1 VWILLAITTVP
12 GSSASTSTS
21 ATPGAVEAVAATVDV
36 ERVLLR
42 EDQERHERMAA
53 ERNTLSARLAELYT
67 SLDAAI
73 KRDPAP
79 ASNVVDDLMNQVQQ
93 AERDRTELLS
103 ADRSLVERI
112 RDRLR
117 RISLLEERIASLQVR
132 TEEAAGPLT
141 GKWDI
146 VLMPLGQRGTF
157 ILSQTGALVS
167 GTYVLDGGWSGS
179 LQGTL
184 VNRKVYLQ
192 RVDSKLG
199 RSADYEGYLAAEG
212 DRIRGTWSNY
222 DVSAPG
228 GSSGQWSAVRRPPSP

>member
-1 VWILLAITTVP
+1 VATRANDATTP
-12 GSSASTSTS
+12 LS
-21 ATPGAVEAVAATVDV
+21 ATPGAVEAVAATLDV

-42 EDQERHERMAA
+42 EDHERHERMAA
-53 ERNTLSARLAELYT
+53 ERNALSARLADLYA

-73 KRDPAP
+73 KRDPPP
-79 ASNVVDDLMNQVQQ
+79 ASVDDLMEQVQQ
-93 AERDRTELLS
+93 LERERTELLS

-117 RISLLEERIASLQVR
+117 RIALLEERFASLQVK
-132 TEEAAGPLT
+132 TEESAGPLT
-141 GKWDI
+141 GRWDV
-146 VLMPLGQRGTF
+146 VLMPLGQRGIFT
-157 ILSQTGALVS
+157 LSQTGALVS
-167 GTYVLDGGWSGS
+167 GTYVLDGGWTGS

-184 VNRKVYLQ
+184 VSRKVYLQ

-228 GSSGQWSAVRRPPSP
+228 GSTGQWSAVRRPPSP